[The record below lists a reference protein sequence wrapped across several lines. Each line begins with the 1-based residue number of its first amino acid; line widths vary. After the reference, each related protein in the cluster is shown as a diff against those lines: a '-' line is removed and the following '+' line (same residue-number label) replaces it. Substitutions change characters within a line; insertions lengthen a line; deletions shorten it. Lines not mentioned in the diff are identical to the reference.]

1 MADYTPMSEDRR
13 PSVRILASQAAEVDL
28 DSVFYG
34 LEEEGIPVDVHEAMR
49 GNAVRLA
56 KEAAQMSPLN
66 VGIGVD
72 GREGTLVL
80 PHRDL
85 PEDHPLFVLKLGE
98 VSTGELRKLGINA
111 SRLVK
116 AEPLVLQE
124 EAFDSA
130 EAQSIHSSRES
141 TAVSSE
147 LFERMV
153 QSVLRELATA

>member
-13 PSVRILASQAAEVDL
+13 PSVRILMSRAADVDL
-28 DSVFYG
+28 HPVFWG
-34 LEEEGIPVDVHEAMR
+34 LEEEGIPVDVHEAAH
-49 GNAVRLA
+49 GNAVTLA

-72 GREGTLVL
+72 GREGTLAL
-80 PHRDL
+80 HHRDL
-85 PEDHPLFVLKLGE
+85 PEDHPLFVVRLNEIG
-98 VSTGELRKLGINA
+98 GMELRKLGTNA
-111 SRLVK
+111 ARLVK
-116 AEPLVLQE
+116 AEPLVLE
-124 EAFDSA
+124 EEPGEFRNSDSTD
-130 EAQSIHSSRES
+130 ET